1 MKKHKGLR
9 LAAALLVL
17 LLLAGC
23 GAGSGAADNT
33 AAAQGAVTE
42 ESYDAALTET
52 GSDTAADRK
61 LITTADLSLDVT
73 DFDAATGEIER
84 QVEELGGYL
93 ASSSKGGSAES
104 ANRWAEYQ
112 VRIPAQRLGAFLDSA
127 GGTGTVISLTQ
138 GTTDVT
144 SAYVDNEARLE
155 SLRTQEERLLEL
167 MAQAEKLEDLIL
179 LEDKLTEVRYEIE
192 SITGQQK
199 LYDNQV
205 AYATVSLYV
214 NEVSR
219 ETITAPTF
227 ADRIA
232 EAFYGS
238 GRNFLQML
246 ENGLILLIYML
257 PMLLVVLVIV
267 AVVLLSVRAGRR
279 RRAKRTP
286 PPPPPPQAGV

>member
-33 AAAQGAVTE
+33 AATQGAVTE

-52 GSDTAADRK
+52 GSDAAADRK

-112 VRIPAQRLGAFLDSA
+112 ARIPAGRLGAFLDSA
-127 GGTGTVISLTQ
+127 GGTGTVTSLTQ

>member
-1 MKKHKGLR
+1 MKKLGL
-9 LAAALLVL
+9 LLL
-17 LLLAGC
+17 LLLAVLTGC
-23 GAGSGAADNT
+23 AGAVDNGTGSMAQDGVAAPEQSIDAGLAGDTGT
-33 AAAQGAVTE
+33 AAE
-42 ESYDAALTET
+42 
-52 GSDTAADRK
+52 DRK
-61 LITTADLSLDVT
+61 RITTAELDLDVT
-73 DFDAATGEIER
+73 DFAAATGEIER

-93 ASSSKGGSAES
+93 ASSSKGGSAEG

-112 VRIPAQRLGAFLDSA
+112 ARIPAQRLGAFLDSA

>member
-23 GAGSGAADNT
+23 GAGSGAADST

-52 GSDTAADRK
+52 GSDAASDRK

-93 ASSSKGGSAES
+93 ASSSKGGSAEG

-112 VRIPAQRLGAFLDSA
+112 ARIPAQRLGAFLDSA

>member
-52 GSDTAADRK
+52 GSDAASDRK

-93 ASSSKGGSAES
+93 ASSSKGGSAEG

-112 VRIPAQRLGAFLDSA
+112 ARIPAGRLGAFLDSA